1 MSHHTVLV
9 AIDPT
14 DPKRPD
20 LETALAPFDENL
32 EVAPYR
38 DYETGEPSEYWV
50 YRALKRAAQ
59 HVADGTGILPY
70 DPDALGA
77 SNRWSKETPAEQH
90 AKLEADAATFHALPD
105 PVTWVDIVKLH
116 NERYGTGE
124 SDSLHLSEDGRAY
137 TLSTYNPKS
146 KWDWYQIGGRW
157 AGRFRLCGY
166 SGHPQAI
173 YGKPG
178 TFTEPNLNK
187 AKCDGGPK
195 RILNLDATRR
205 AAEAEELGRHV
216 EFCKLVEHLPE
227 AVLWSEFVARH
238 KADEDGYTIEQA
250 RADYHAQPRVLALKG
265 TDFQYWN
272 DPFERFQ
279 RPREEVLARAAA
291 QAVPGFATLTLEGE
305 WKEPGKM
312 GWFGMSSD
320 TPETQDA
327 YYAWANEY
335 VESLGDDIVL
345 VLVDVHI

>member
-1 MSHHTVLV
+1 MSHYTVLV

-20 LETALAPFDENL
+20 LATALAPFDEGL
-32 EVAPYR
+32 EVEPYR
-38 DYETGEPSEYWV
+38 DYEEGEPSEHWV
-50 YRALKRAAQ
+50 YTAVKRAAQ
-59 HVADGTGILPY
+59 RHAEWE
-70 DPDALGA
+70 A
-77 SNRWSKETPAEQH
+77 SSEESEEFLKVPHGLSYGQYVNN
-90 AKLEADAATFHALPD
+90 LEADAATFAALPD
-105 PVTWVDIVKLH
+105 PVAWADIVKLH

-137 TLSTYNPKS
+137 TVSTYSKNS

-157 AGRFRLCGY
+157 TGY
-166 SGHPQAI
+166 FCSRPEYTGHPGLIA
-173 YGKPG
+173 GEPG
-178 TFTEPNLNK
+178 TMTKPNFNR

-195 RILNLDATRR
+195 YMLDFDATRKM
-205 AAEAEELGRHV
+205 AEAEELGRHV
-216 EFCKLVEHLPE
+216 EFCKLVEGLPE
-227 AVLWSEFVARH
+227 AVPWSAFVERH
-238 KADEDGYTIEQA
+238 KADEDGYPIEQA
-250 RADYHAQPRVLALKG
+250 RADYRAQPRVLAMRG

-305 WKEPGKM
+305 WKEPGQM
-312 GWFGMSSD
+312 GWFGMSTD

-327 YYAWANEY
+327 YCAWANEY
-335 VESLGDDIVL
+335 VESLGEDIVL